1 MDTGISIKILYWS
14 PRNDD
19 AIADFEGIEE
29 FRNELIDNYVSSIH
43 GRPGDLGGGLNEFF
57 LELVSNINLSDV
69 VKFIGE
75 GIAFDLLKGGTKA
88 FVLRPFI
95 NAYKK
100 LKDKNKNNHLDI
112 YSLTICFN
120 DSIVH
125 IYKITE
131 QSILEELETIF
142 KALAIHYNNLL
153 FEGKEKPYE
162 IHIPLFEEPE
172 RDRKIKY
179 RKLFEVDE
187 IIENVTVNDYYKY
200 WGVNYDYAGKYI
212 VYDLHNNVILD
223 TDYSLDDYCQN

>member
-1 MDTGISIKILYWS
+1 M
-14 PRNDD
+14 
-19 AIADFEGIEE
+19 
-29 FRNELIDNYVSSIH
+29 
-43 GRPGDLGGGLNEFF
+43 
-57 LELVSNINLSDV
+57 SDV

-88 FVLRPFI
+88 FILRPFI

-100 LKDKNKNNHLDI
+100 LKERNKNNHLDI
-112 YSLTICFN
+112 YSLTISFN

-131 QSILEELETIF
+131 QGILEELETIF
-142 KALAIHYNNLL
+142 KSLAIHYNNLL

-212 VYDLHNNVILD
+212 VYDLHNNVHLD
-223 TDYSLDDYCQN
+223 TDYSLDDYYQD